1 MTFGFMMYRFFHDKT
16 EGDEWLIIQ
25 HLPMGNYKAICTR
38 ENQYYKL
45 GDVKTFFFDDFNIWS
60 KGKLKPNN
68 HSLTNKKKYDG
79 KPRNTNRSG
88 RKRT

>member
-38 ENQYYKL
+38 ENEYYKL
-45 GDVKTFFFDDFNIWS
+45 GDVKA
-60 KGKLKPNN
+60 NN

-79 KPRNTNRSG
+79 KPRNINRSG